1 MYDSSSYKELQMRT
15 IYFATQNQGKVNSL
29 RREVERLNNLLIFM
43 APFDIPEPRG
53 EDVKEIALAKVRYA
67 KGIITRAA
75 VIALDAGFYIDCLD
89 GYPGA
94 LVNPILKN
102 KKIGVLG
109 LLKLAEA
116 ANDRGCAFKEC
127 LAFFD
132 QKIAREPLPFVAE
145 MKGELAREIR
155 GEYIQGTHWS
165 ELATVFVPE
174 GYQKT
179 LAEMTPAE
187 YKEWRGERDLSASS
201 KFVDWL
207 SQFDLGNIA

>member
-1 MYDSSSYKELQMRT
+1 MRT
-15 IYFATQNQGKVNSL
+15 IYFATQNHGKVNSL
-29 RREVERLNNLLIFM
+29 RREMERLTDWLILT

-67 KGIITRAA
+67 QGIITRAG

-102 KKIGVLG
+102 KKIGVPG
-109 LLKLAEA
+109 LLKLAEDA
-116 ANDRGCAFKEC
+116 DDRGCAFKEC

-132 QKIAREPLPFVAE
+132 PKIAREPLPFVAE
-145 MKGELAREIR
+145 MKGELAHEIR
-155 GEYIQGTHWS
+155 GEYVQGQHWS
-165 ELATVFVPE
+165 ELATIFIPE
-174 GYQKT
+174 GYRKT
-179 LAEMTPAE
+179 LAEMTASE
-187 YKEWRGERDLSASS
+187 YIAWRGESDLSASA

-207 SQFDLGNIA
+207 SQFESVRAE

>member
-89 GYPGA
+89 GYPGVSIKA
-94 LVNPILKN
+94 IYIKSRIKRNHRRPGDDSL
-102 KKIGVLG
+102 GVSDFCKRNFLHIF
-109 LLKLAEA
+109 A
-116 ANDRGCAFKEC
+116 ARFGNVEWSHEDK
-127 LAFFD
+127 
-132 QKIAREPLPFVAE
+132 QVVEPLNLTAE
-145 MKGELAREIR
+145 RIDFALILCREIDCP
-155 GEYIQGTHWS
+155 H
-165 ELATVFVPE
+165 L
-174 GYQKT
+174 
-179 LAEMTPAE
+179 
-187 YKEWRGERDLSASS
+187 
-201 KFVDWL
+201 
-207 SQFDLGNIA
+207 